1 MNKLEKKLQDKQPTF
16 LEEIAGLNAQQLEG
30 RLLGLAKGRQD
41 ILASQ
46 EQDEDLKAAKEA
58 VKELQ
63 APYRDSLSLT
73 DLKMRYLAELIK
85 EKGN

>member
-16 LEEIAGLNAQQLEG
+16 LEEIAGLGAQQLEA
-30 RLLGLAKGRQD
+30 RLLGLAKGRQE

-46 EQDEDLKAAKEA
+46 EQDEDLQQAKDA
-58 VKELQ
+58 VKELA

-73 DLKMRYLAELIK
+73 DLKMRYVAELIK
-85 EKGN
+85 EKGS

>member
-1 MNKLEKKLQDKQPTF
+1 MSKLEKKLQDKQPTF
-16 LEEIAGLNAQQLEG
+16 LEEIAGLSAQQLEG

-41 ILASQ
+41 ILNQQDA
-46 EQDEDLKAAKEA
+46 DEDLKAAKDA

-63 APYRDSLSLT
+63 APYKENLTLT

-85 EKGN
+85 EKGS

>member
-41 ILASQ
+41 ILNQ
-46 EQDEDLKAAKEA
+46 QDADESLKEAKEA

-63 APYRDSLSLT
+63 APYRDSLSIT